1 MLKKKSLAKR
11 LKKEVAEAEKEIE
24 DVRKLERRIGEM
36 RSLEEEAR
44 KERERL
50 IGRLGGAEKLP
61 KEIKNQNEIKNPN
74 E

>member
-1 MLKKKSLAKR
+1 LKKKSLAQR

-50 IGRLGGAEKLP
+50 IGRLGGPEKLTQGGQ
-61 KEIKNQNEIKNPN
+61 EIEKTDLKQQ
-74 E
+74 

>member
-1 MLKKKSLAKR
+1 
-11 LKKEVAEAEKEIE
+11 
-24 DVRKLERRIGEM
+24 M